1 MVQLRG
7 DHGGGGGQQQGRGEG
22 GAGGGAAPQRGV
34 VQLVVGGAGGG
45 LQRAVAGGRGAAARI
60 LTHNILS
67 CDVTKLRTVTTF
79 YDEPHAATLPVV
91 KLIFRLAVSA

>member
-1 MVQLRG
+1 MGKEQMCEALLTG
-7 DHGGGGGQQQGRGEG
+7 CIILAALA
-22 GAGGGAAPQRGV
+22 GA
-34 VQLVVGGAGGG
+34 G

-91 KLIFRLAVSA
+91 KLIFRLTVSA